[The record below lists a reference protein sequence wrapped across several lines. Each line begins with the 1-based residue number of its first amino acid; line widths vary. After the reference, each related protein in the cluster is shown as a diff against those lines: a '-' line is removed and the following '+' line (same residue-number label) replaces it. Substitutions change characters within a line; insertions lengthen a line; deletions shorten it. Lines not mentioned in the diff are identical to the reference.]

1 MIIRKTKVAI
11 NENEQMERVNSEKKK
26 LYLLFQ
32 INTMSTILQ
41 SS

>member
-11 NENEQMERVNSEKKK
+11 NENEQMELVNSEKKK
-26 LYLLFQ
+26 WYLLFQ
-32 INTMSTILQ
+32 INTMPTILQ